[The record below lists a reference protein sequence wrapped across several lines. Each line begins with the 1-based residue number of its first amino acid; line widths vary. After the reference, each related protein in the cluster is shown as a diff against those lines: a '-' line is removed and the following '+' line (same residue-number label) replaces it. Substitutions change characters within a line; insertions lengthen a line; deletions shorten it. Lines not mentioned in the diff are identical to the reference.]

1 MPSLGANG
9 AITRASLALD
19 LVEAA
24 EDQGKVVVGGQE
36 LTEIMRPQPVVDGDG
51 GHAPARAS
59 VGRADQSR
67 PSLALRRWG
76 KCAWSLLLSYHRL
89 DRYRLVALTRL
100 WVLLVHAKK
109 LFVCATP

>member
-1 MPSLGANG
+1 MPPLGANG
-9 AITRASLALD
+9 AITRASLALG

-67 PSLALRRWG
+67 PSLCG
-76 KCAWSLLLSYHRL
+76 DGGS
-89 DRYRLVALTRL
+89 
-100 WVLLVHAKK
+100 VLGLCFSHITVWTDIA
-109 LFVCATP
+109 